1 VSEIKHTSTPWTK
14 DRHEQLRGADGRAV
28 NVWGLG
34 IGWASRDDETE
45 GNSELIIDA
54 VNSHASLTAERDR
67 LREALKEI
75 IRKDDTGPI
84 VFELR
89 EDGPS
94 QAIGRSEGIFAAI
107 ARAALSPV
115 EESK

>member
-1 VSEIKHTSTPWTK
+1 MSEIKHTPTPWTK

-67 LREALKEI
+67 LREIEDAILACEVGYQITDVLANYRK
-75 IRKDDTGPI
+75 IRRDIQD
-84 VFELR
+84 R
-89 EDGPS
+89 
-94 QAIGRSEGIFAAI
+94 
-107 ARAALSPV
+107 RAALSPV